1 MQLHPTLPH
10 HYYIC
15 AYIEFVAKDTPSP
28 RTIAN
33 NLSHIRTY
41 LRKAGADTTQLD
53 HQRVKWA
60 MVAVSRNKEYIPR
73 IKLAFPVE
81 DLHRMVAALTLDP
94 QGNIIRTSVLL
105 MFYAALR
112 QSEVLAPSVA
122 TFDHRKHLT
131 RGDIL
136 LSPTSVT
143 VKIKHAKNMQSVYQ
157 SKTLNLQQSSN
168 PLLCIV
174 TALQDLITIT
184 PTLHQHDPCIMSPA
198 TRRPV
203 TVDFVRRRW
212 TQHLQRMGMSTDAL
226 SLHSVRKAAATTAH
240 DSGCSELDIQRYGG
254 WRSNAHRQYI
264 ATSQQQVNT
273 VITRAL
279 SNTPQH
285 ELS

>member
-1 MQLHPTLPH
+1 MRLHPTLPH
-10 HYYIC
+10 YHYIC
-15 AYIEFVAKDTPSP
+15 AYIEFIAKDTPSP

-33 NLSHIRTY
+33 HLSHIRTY

-73 IKLAFPVE
+73 VKLAFPVN
-81 DLHRMVAALTLDP
+81 DLHRMVAALPRDP

-112 QSEVLAPSVA
+112 QSEVLAPSA
-122 TFDHRKHLT
+122 LTFDHRKHLT
-131 RGDIL
+131 RGDVV

-143 VKIKHAKNMQSVYQ
+143 VTIKHAKNMQSVYET
-157 SKTLNLQQSSN
+157 KTLRLQQSSN

-174 TALQDLITIT
+174 VAIQDLIAFT
-184 PTLHQHDPCIMSPA
+184 PTLHHQDPCIMAPT

-212 TQHLQRMGMSTDAL
+212 TQHLKSLGMCTDAL
-226 SLHSVRKAAATTAH
+226 SLHSIRKAAATAAH
-240 DSGCSELDIQRYGG
+240 DSGCTELDIQRYGG

-264 ATSQQQVNT
+264 TTSQHQVNT

-279 SNTPQH
+279 SHNH
-285 ELS
+285 